1 MKNLTDFRKTVETGV
16 DPRLDTVLQARDRGK
31 GIAVATSYWT
41 LCGGERERVRLIT
54 LNKVDSVKL
63 TLKAAKEMTLSVVAT
78 TTTLFL
84 KI

>member
-1 MKNLTDFRKTVETGV
+1 M
-16 DPRLDTVLQARDRGK
+16 
-31 GIAVATSYWT
+31 ATPYWT
-41 LCGGERERVRLIT
+41 LCGGERERLRLIM